1 MCDINV
7 NQQSKPNKKNK
18 VLTSLCKRKQIMV
31 CFMAFSCKTGSINRC
46 LGAGRLGSC
55 SGRLLWASG
64 LVVASAQDHLSKNV
78 FGFQLPLF
86 NLLPFSITVASVDV
100 SPTIDSYEPLD
111 NRELRRRIVQE
122 LGEVNPVMQNAV
134 RHPAVRWRGG
144 EIRTKGGTQVILAH
158 LHSQPANEDQG
169 DVRMMIGFEII
180 QAEA

>member
-46 LGAGRLGSC
+46 LGLDVSAPAPGGF
-55 SGRLLWASG
+55 SG
-64 LVVASAQDHLSKNV
+64 LLAWLSLQLKIICQRMYLAFNFLYLICCLSASW
-78 FGFQLPLF
+78 LPVLMC
-86 NLLPFSITVASVDV
+86 LPHMN
-100 SPTIDSYEPLD
+100 SYEPLD
-111 NRELRRRIVQE
+111 NRELRRRIVQKWE
-122 LGEVNPVMQNAV
+122 RSTEWCRMLCSILLWGGMQKK
-134 RHPAVRWRGG
+134 
-144 EIRTKGGTQVILAH
+144 IRTKGRTQVILGH
-158 LHSQPANEDQG
+158 LHSRPANEDQQ